1 MKLEDYNQAKDI
13 RDRMDEFDKMS
24 AALQTAAN
32 DVIKLHNKSDAE
44 ELAALIMKL
53 VETKEGERV
62 LESIVGT
69 FAMRFHEAK
78 RELQKMFDEL

>member
-44 ELAALIMKL
+44 DLAALIMKL

>member
-69 FAMRFHEAK
+69 FAMRFHDAK